1 MEPATSTS
9 FAKDGDQPQGSQGS
23 LPQML
28 TQTPPKRM
36 GIQILQRVW
45 FLEIDP
51 DPNPDIY
58 FLLFSFMI
66 LGKSLTLFICKA
78 DLIKST
84 LLCCLVK
91 LCGHSRNENPIKLL
105 F

>member
-1 MEPATSTS
+1 MEPANSMS

-28 TQTPPKRM
+28 TQTPPKCM
-36 GIQILQRVW
+36 EIQILQRVW
-45 FLEIDP
+45 FLEVDP
-51 DPNPDIY
+51 DPDPDF

-66 LGKSLTLFICKA
+66 LGKSLTLFTCKV